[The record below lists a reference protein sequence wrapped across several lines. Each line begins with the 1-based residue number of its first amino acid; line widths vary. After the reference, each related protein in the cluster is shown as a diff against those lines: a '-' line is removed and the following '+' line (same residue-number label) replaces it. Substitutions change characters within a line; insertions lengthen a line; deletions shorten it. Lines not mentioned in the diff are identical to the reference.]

1 MLNATEQLSLIAELG
16 VGFIGFVAIFLIF
29 ARREGRFSRVDSIR
43 VRTMITSSLVAVF
56 MALLPLVLA
65 LTVLSPATI
74 WRGSSLVFLAV
85 TVSMGAVIA
94 RIQLAL
100 PPEEQAPAGSHM
112 NRRVSWGSTTLAGSL
127 LVANS
132 LGGFGEPSAFPY
144 VASLVLALGI
154 ATSNFVTVAIRRLM

>member
-29 ARREGRFSRVDSIR
+29 ARREGRFSPYDSLR
-43 VRTMITSSLVAVF
+43 VRLIITTSLVAVF

-74 WRGSSLVFLAV
+74 WRGSSLAFVAV
-85 TVSMGAVIA
+85 TVSISAVIA

-100 PPEEQAPAGSHM
+100 PPEEKPTGSLM
-112 NRRVSWGSTTLAGSL
+112 NRSVSWGSTTLVGSL
-127 LVANS
+127 LAANS

-154 ATSNFVTVAIRRLM
+154 ATSNFVTVAIRRLL